1 MSLFPRSFLLSLIHV
16 PRTTE
21 SPATIFTLLT
31 SLSSLVS
38 LSAEPDY
45 EEVGLLFFSGD
56 ISTFK
61 AGGVGFGT
69 REGRDLFRTMAGEWI
84 RTPVRD

>member
-1 MSLFPRSFLLSLIHV
+1 MRLSLT
-16 PRTTE
+16 RRDSTTE

-38 LSAEPDY
+38 LSAEPEY
-45 EEVGLLFFSGD
+45 EDIDLLFFSGD
-56 ISTFK
+56 LGSFK

-69 REGRDLFRTMAGEWI
+69 REERDLFQEMVGEWI
-84 RTPVRD
+84 RPPVRD